1 MYEIVLIIMGIK
13 LEVGFRVGR
22 FRIKIILDDVY
33 FMYICIK
40 LIVIDKR
47 LSDLNM
53 KRSLLY

>member
-13 LEVGFRVGR
+13 LEVGFRVGS
-22 FRIKIILDDVY
+22 FKIKIILDDVY

-40 LIVIDKR
+40 LIVIEKR
-47 LSDLNM
+47 LSDLNT